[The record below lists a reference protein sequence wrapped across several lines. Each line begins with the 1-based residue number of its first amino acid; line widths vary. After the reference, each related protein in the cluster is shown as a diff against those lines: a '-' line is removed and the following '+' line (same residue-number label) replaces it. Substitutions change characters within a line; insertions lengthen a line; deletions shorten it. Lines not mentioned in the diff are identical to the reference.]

1 MEKLLEGHVFG
12 GWGVCRR
19 CGVVI
24 WCVQSRK
31 GARGTRYSSPKWMIY
46 QVMLPRPH
54 EAVGVGYVSPECRNK
69 WDDRFFIKREFNMN
83 PESL

>member
-19 CGVVI
+19 CGVVNLVCAI
-24 WCVQSRK
+24 S
-31 GARGTRYSSPKWMIY
+31 RYSSPKWMIY

-54 EAVGVGYVSPECRNK
+54 EAVGVGYVSPECRKK
-69 WDDRFFIKREFNMN
+69 WDDRFCIKREFNMN